1 MGSNLISAG
10 LAIHEPIEL
19 HFKEQMCRNPILV
32 LVSTYSI
39 RLKPFLLSINGGLMG
54 NVLLVGC
61 RIPELPLA
69 LPERNFS
76 RSTLIW
82 MRTNCAS
89 LFVTSTSI
97 YFSDLNTHIRKK
109 WPINGKIV
117 SPTKFRSL
125 PFRKSDPN
133 LADNWNPTRSS
144 SGPMSY
150 TSYYEPKISYAKTE
164 SYCIVVCLP
173 ERKRIVTQG

>member
-39 RLKPFLLSINGGLMG
+39 RLKPFLLSINGGLIG

-97 YFSDLNTHIRKK
+97 HFSDLNTHIRKK
-109 WPINGKIV
+109 WPINGEIV

-133 LADNWNPTRSS
+133 LADNWNPTRSTY
-144 SGPMSY
+144 MH
-150 TSYYEPKISYAKTE
+150 
-164 SYCIVVCLP
+164 VCTLS
-173 ERKRIVTQG
+173 

>member
-97 YFSDLNTHIRKK
+97 HFSDLNTHIRKK

-133 LADNWNPTRSS
+133 LADNWNPTRSITS
-144 SGPMSY
+144 RKTIWTRAIPYGGPFSWRR
-150 TSYYEPKISYAKTE
+150 
-164 SYCIVVCLP
+164 VF
-173 ERKRIVTQG
+173 

>member
-1 MGSNLISAG
+1 MQKKGSPNSSCHSDFKLQVGLISSISPGVLDFPFHLGALFLKIFPQAHGQFFSLESGTCNPVAG
-10 LAIHEPIEL
+10 ARAPARSRCAPAPA
-19 HFKEQMCRNPILV
+19 MPW
-32 LVSTYSI
+32 
-39 RLKPFLLSINGGLMG
+39 LSQPGGLTEDD
-54 NVLLVGC
+54 
-61 RIPELPLA
+61 RALA

-97 YFSDLNTHIRKK
+97 HFSDLNTHIRKK

-133 LADNWNPTRSS
+133 LAIN
-144 SGPMSY
+144 
-150 TSYYEPKISYAKTE
+150 
-164 SYCIVVCLP
+164 
-173 ERKRIVTQG
+173 

>member
-69 LPERNFS
+69 LPERKSS
-76 RSTLIW
+76 RSNLIW
-82 MRTNCAS
+82 MRTNCTT
-89 LFVTSTSI
+89 LFFTSRPFN
-97 YFSDLNTHIRKK
+97 FSDLNTHIH
-109 WPINGKIV
+109 NN
-117 SPTKFRSL
+117 
-125 PFRKSDPN
+125 DP
-133 LADNWNPTRSS
+133 
-144 SGPMSY
+144 
-150 TSYYEPKISYAKTE
+150 
-164 SYCIVVCLP
+164 
-173 ERKRIVTQG
+173 